1 MHKEQNFM
9 DQNHSNQKIFHV
21 YFSRRNKIK
30 LCGPDTNLGQKG

>member
-21 YFSRRNKIK
+21 YFSTRKKKK
-30 LCGPDTNLGQKG
+30 LCETDTTNL